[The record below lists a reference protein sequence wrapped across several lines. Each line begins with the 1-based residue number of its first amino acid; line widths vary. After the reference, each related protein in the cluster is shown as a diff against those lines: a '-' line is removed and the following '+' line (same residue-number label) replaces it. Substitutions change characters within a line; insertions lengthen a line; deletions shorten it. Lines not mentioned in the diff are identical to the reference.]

1 MPQWIVKN
9 KLGQF
14 DGQPDGFNAIHA
26 LENRFFVCEC
36 PSQPAGDFVIPCPEQ
51 YQGRDEIYLFG
62 NGKRTLGLLDSSVQL
77 SEEVDNKNRRAIMY
91 TEEQVLF
98 RLGMIKWIALNVFIP
113 DKQRMQGLTG
123 SDVEVLVQAVESF
136 TSDKLLKDYVTENL
150 YYDL

>member
-1 MPQWIVKN
+1 MAQWIVKN

-36 PSQPAGDFVIPCPEQ
+36 PSEPTGDFVIPCPEQ
-51 YQGRDEIYLFG
+51 YHGRDEIYLFS
-62 NGKRTLGLLDSSVQL
+62 NGKRTLGLLDSSIQL
-77 SEEVDNKNRRAIMY
+77 SEEVDSKNRRAIMY

-98 RLGMIKWIALNVFIP
+98 RLDMIKWIALNVFIP
-113 DKQRMQGLTG
+113 DKQRMQGLAG
-123 SDVEVLVQAVESF
+123 ADVEVLVQAVESF
-136 TSDKLLKDYVTENL
+136 TSDKLLKNYVAENL